1 MDAATVEELHAEYL
15 AAKERNRVLT
25 ERYNREYKAGKW
37 STNRP
42 LAGRCEDAYSEE
54 YRAMRAWEAARDAAE
69 DDAAIDPAEDLQ
81 DAVTYTVTA
90 GDVTVTVYESLD
102 SAGRIVIDIDAPA
115 GTDLAATVNDGY
127 VFNALVPA

>member
-42 LAGRCEDAYSEE
+42 LAGKCEDAYSEE
-54 YRAMRAWEAARDAAE
+54 YRAMRAWEAARDAA
-69 DDAAIDPAEDLQ
+69 IDPAEDLH
-81 DAVTYTVTA
+81 DAVTYFEIHRNEYGA
-90 GDVTVTVYESLD
+90 EWLL
-102 SAGRIVIDIDAPA
+102 SAANRM
-115 GTDLAATVNDGY
+115 LAS
-127 VFNALVPA
+127 LVPA